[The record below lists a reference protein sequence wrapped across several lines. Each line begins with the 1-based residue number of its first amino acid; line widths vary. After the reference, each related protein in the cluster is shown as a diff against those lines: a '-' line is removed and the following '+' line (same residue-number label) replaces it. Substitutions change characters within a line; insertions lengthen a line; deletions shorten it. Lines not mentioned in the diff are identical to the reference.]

1 MQSQEKIVNCYNQ
14 VADNYAAERS
24 DELSNKHL
32 DRLLLKEF
40 ARVNKDKGL
49 CADFGCGPGQATKFL
64 YDHGLKNIIG
74 VDLSSG
80 MIETAR
86 RLGTVS
92 VFIFDMFL
100 FTLNSLQMGVFLFF
114 VVPTS
119 VAHR

>member
-1 MQSQEKIVNCYNQ
+1 MTAQSKIIKCYNDTA
-14 VADNYAAERS
+14 ADYAADHI
-24 DELSNKHL
+24 DELSEKHF

-100 FTLNSLQMGVFLFF
+100 CTLNSLQMGVVCCLY
-114 VVPTS
+114 TDI
-119 VAHR
+119 RCCR